1 MNTVFV
7 EFFRWAQRQLQSAMG
22 TRARVIRDRKF
33 SLVLKRLKK
42 SLKNMTLNML
52 QARIHTGFHRF
63 MKIGQS
69 CNKEIN
75 FS

>member
-1 MNTVFV
+1 
-7 EFFRWAQRQLQSAMG
+7 
-22 TRARVIRDRKF
+22 
-33 SLVLKRLKK
+33 
-42 SLKNMTLNML
+42 MTLNML

-75 FS
+75 FSWKKTFQIKIWPISWLNDSENQER